1 VIHAPHWVRVT
12 GANLA
17 VRCAS
22 TYHLLRR
29 RLGLASKS
37 PYRVMFRGPR
47 APKYRVAGFYT
58 ARWLM
63 ARSAEEAVAR
73 AAEIVVSDLGDPSV
87 KAGDLTVEECV
98 VLEGLLRQR
107 GAGFSFWSEL
117 DELKGIGGPGN
128 LR

>member
-1 VIHAPHWVRVT
+1 VIHAPHWVRVA

-22 TYHLLRR
+22 TYHLVRR
-29 RLGLASKS
+29 RLGLPAKS
-37 PYRVMFRGPR
+37 PYRVMLMGPR
-47 APKYRVAGFYT
+47 VPKYRVAGFYT

-63 ARSAEEAVAR
+63 ARSAEEAMAR
-73 AAEIVVSDLGDPSV
+73 AAAMVVSDLGDPSV

-98 VLEGLLRQR
+98 LLDGLLRQR

-117 DELKGIGGPGN
+117 DELKGLGGPGK